1 MSATNCAAVTRRQAK
16 AEANLLT
23 LRERLRKY
31 MFSLVHDAFI
41 SLSFL
46 LHTVDPFSIFAAKQL
61 SDFDQF
67 CVSLSAQCE
76 DQETSSHDTPI
87 IVGHIVPVKDAAVP
101 GVWHRARVTRILPSR

>member
-1 MSATNCAAVTRRQAK
+1 MHNAFIFYNSFSHSHCT
-16 AEANLLT
+16 LLT
-23 LRERLRKY
+23 L
-31 MFSLVHDAFI
+31 
-41 SLSFL
+41 
-46 LHTVDPFSIFAAKQL
+46 FSIFAAKQL